1 MKGLLMKTIFS
12 TTASL
17 VAAIL
22 LTTSG
27 CTPQEQIARKETL
40 ETQKD
45 KVSYAIGMSIGRD
58 FKTQGVDIDLATLDQ
73 GISDVL
79 GDKELLMTED
89 EVRETL
95 MAFQE
100 EMMKKQSEAA
110 EKAAEKNAQEG
121 EAFLSENGKKEGI
134 VTLPSGLQYRII
146 TEGTGKSPAE
156 TDSVTVHYRGTLIDG
171 TEFDSSY
178 KRDEPVT
185 FPVGGVIAGWTEAL
199 QLMKEGAK
207 WELFIPSSLAYG
219 ERGAPPV
226 IGPNATLLFEVEL
239 ISVN

>member
-1 MKGLLMKTIFS
+1 MKGLLMKTILS